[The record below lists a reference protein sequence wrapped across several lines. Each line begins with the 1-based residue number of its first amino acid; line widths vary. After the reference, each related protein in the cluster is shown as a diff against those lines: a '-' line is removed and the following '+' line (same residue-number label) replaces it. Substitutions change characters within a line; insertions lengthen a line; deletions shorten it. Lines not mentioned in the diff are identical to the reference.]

1 MFQKITKFLR
11 DVNIE
16 MSKVSWPNRQALKGQ
31 TMIVIVVSLFFA
43 TFIFIIDHLLSRVVS
58 LIY

>member
-1 MFQKITKFLR
+1 
-11 DVNIE
+11 
-16 MSKVSWPNRQALKGQ
+16 MSKVSWPNRQALKDQ

-43 TFIFIIDHLLSRVVS
+43 TFIFFIDHLLSRVIS